1 MVVASVGSA
10 SSISAASGATF
21 WEQYVR
27 APAPDRPNPCWHVS
41 PAIDMASYHFSWL
54 WLLAPMM
61 LLGPDRYQ
69 DYLLFFAI
77 AMAFNFAHRHYGLP
91 YAYLDGDVFHTYQKQ
106 LTWFPLFCVALMVA
120 TPFLITKPSVAPV
133 GRPVV
138 SAIVFFSL
146 LWNFW
151 HTHMQKY
158 GIMRLYMAKDPAA
171 AQFKTP
177 GWVDRLFIFAW
188 FPLYFSYL
196 APTQRRSIIEN
207 GQAIKVYTTAVIDFL
222 EKYQALLVIPSVLF
236 TTVAVG
242 IWVWHDWRAHRLR
255 NRARISAATGNLLLS
270 SSLLW
275 ADPIKAYIA
284 FAFSHAFEYMVFVW
298 AYQRRAY
305 RVQKERPTI
314 MQRLLQHPVRWYVAF
329 SAVLLAV
336 GAGST
341 WYGRTLLMD
350 MQFLGL
356 IATGWIF
363 YYAVYESLIHF
374 YMDGFLWKMRK
385 AQVRANI

>member
-1 MVVASVGSA
+1 M
-10 SSISAASGATF
+10 
-21 WEQYVR
+21 
-27 APAPDRPNPCWHVS
+27 
-41 PAIDMASYHFSWL
+41 
-54 WLLAPMM
+54 
-61 LLGPDRYQ
+61 
-69 DYLLFFAI
+69 
-77 AMAFNFAHRHYGLP
+77 
-91 YAYLDGDVFHTYQKQ
+91 
-106 LTWFPLFCVALMVA
+106 
-120 TPFLITKPSVAPV
+120 
-133 GRPVV
+133 
-138 SAIVFFSL
+138 
-146 LWNFW
+146 
-151 HTHMQKY
+151 
-158 GIMRLYMAKDPAA
+158 
-171 AQFKTP
+171 
-177 GWVDRLFIFAW
+177 
-188 FPLYFSYL
+188 
-196 APTQRRSIIEN
+196 
-207 GQAIKVYTTAVIDFL
+207 
-222 EKYQALLVIPSVLF
+222 LF

-242 IWVWHDWRAHRLR
+242 LWVRHDWRAHRLR

-356 IATGWIF
+356 TATGWIF